1 MEAESEPAQANS
13 TVKMGFA
20 VAVKLLFCNSMHCGP
35 PGSSVHGISRQE
47 YCSGLPFPSPG
58 DLPNPGIEPEP
69 LALAGGLFTT
79 KPGVASPEKPQW
91 NRHSNLNLSNGT
103 SGGSVVKNLLAKA
116 GDTGDMGSVPG

>member
-1 MEAESEPAQANS
+1 
-13 TVKMGFA
+13 
-20 VAVKLLFCNSMHCGP
+20 MHCGP

-58 DLPNPGIEPEP
+58 DLPNPGIEPES
-69 LALAGGLFTT
+69 LALAGRVLTT
-79 KPGVASPEKPQW
+79 EPGVASPEKPQR
-91 NRHSNLNLSNGT
+91 NQHSNLNLSNGN